1 MNNQEK
7 SQKIE
12 EIYQKAQDKLKILAQ
27 KQQEI
32 IQEYIK
38 ELEDEKMNEL
48 RKNISQNY
56 QA

>member
-12 EIYQKAQDKLKILAQ
+12 EIYQRAQDKLKILAQ